1 THLRPGE
8 HDAELLA
15 CLENSDIEGYVDDEI
30 NSDSER
36 ENFENNEN
44 FTENEQSEEGPD
56 EQPEEEAS
64 GDSSSDSDPEFNI
77 PIINLKARYGH
88 NSWKKSDRF

>member
-1 THLRPGE
+1 MDSESFCQHYFPNLRPGE

-44 FTENEQSEEGPD
+44 FTESAD
-56 EQPEEEAS
+56 ETT
-64 GDSSSDSDPEFNI
+64 
-77 PIINLKARYGH
+77 
-88 NSWKKSDRF
+88 